1 MVPRAGV
8 EPATISLG
16 RIYSIQLSYRG
27 VTCIIQDLLT
37 GELLVE
43 RFVGVELIIREPV
56 SDLFFGLSWV
66 T

>member
-27 VTCIIQDLLT
+27 VHAIVAW
-37 GELLVE
+37 LVILVIFSVHDGF
-43 RFVGVELIIREPV
+43 RTKIIRGNIFVRKP
-56 SDLFFGLSWV
+56 
-66 T
+66 